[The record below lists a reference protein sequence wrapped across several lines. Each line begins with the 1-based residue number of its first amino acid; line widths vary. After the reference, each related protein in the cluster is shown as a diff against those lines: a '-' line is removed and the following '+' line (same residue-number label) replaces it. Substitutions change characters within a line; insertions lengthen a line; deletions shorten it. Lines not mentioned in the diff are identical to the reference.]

1 MDNFEKVERLVEKA
15 NVSYKDAKEA
25 LDEANGD
32 MLDAMII
39 LENRGKVKGP
49 EKQEYVSGPEEK
61 SEYKD
66 VSQAVKD
73 SSKTEKGAAFKGI
86 GDFFRRV
93 GRYLVDNSLKISR
106 NGNLLINLPLWVTAI
121 IILFTW
127 HIVWIAIVI
136 SLFFGFRYSIE
147 GRNDSKA
154 VNKILNQASDIAG
167 DVKESFTSKT
177 AEEGASAEEANK

>member
-49 EKQEYVSGPEEK
+49 EKQEYVSGPEQK

-66 VSQAVKD
+66 VSEAVKE
-73 SSKTEKGAAFKGI
+73 SSKTEKGAAFKGV
-86 GDFFRRV
+86 GGFFRRAF
-93 GRYLVDNSLKISR
+93 RYLVDNSLKLSR
-106 NGNLLINLPLWVTAI
+106 NGSLLVNIPLWAAAL

-127 HIVWIAIVI
+127 EFIWIAIVI
-136 SLFFGFRYSIE
+136 SLFFGFRYAIE
-147 GRNDSKA
+147 GKDDSGT
-154 VNKILNQASDIAG
+154 VNKVLNQASNIAD
-167 DVKESFTSKT
+167 DVKENFAKKSEDTD
-177 AEEGASAEEANK
+177 NN